1 MENTLRM
8 STSLSVLLPYA
19 TITMKQQL
27 EKKER
32 E

>member
-8 STSLSVLLPYA
+8 LMSLSVLLPYA

-27 EKKER
+27 EEKEK